1 MVIRQHRLLGVVLAS
16 VAVLVASAVPAAAV
30 DTSRPTPAVTNRWA
44 FVVDRHPH
52 DLIVTPAGV
61 DTGSSAAGTNTIGRV
76 SRGVYA
82 VTLGDMATV
91 GGIVHVSTL
100 GTTPRVCTVQGWNP
114 DPPDE
119 DIGVACFDLNGH
131 TADAMLA
138 LTFLDSNSASTQLA
152 YLWADG
158 PTDTDYTPDLSYQ
171 HNPTDASNTIHRRG
185 HGDYVVHFPG
195 LTGFPGHNKGVTAV
209 TAYSDVPASCRE
221 ADRSIAGGAQLVHVL
236 CSRRNGT
243 PLDTSFDVTFMEG
256 TSLIG
261 ASGSPAAYLRSDSA
275 GHVATLTGYR
285 YASNGRLPTGKRIS
299 KGVYLE
305 TLPGERPGGAA
316 IVTAIASA
324 HAGFAR
330 CQVASIRTSGHPQKI
345 GVRCYDASGHLQD
358 SAFYLEF
365 VNDSPF

>member
-1 MVIRQHRLLGVVLAS
+1 MVARHHKLL
-16 VAVLVASAVPAAAV
+16 LVALATCVALLISAIPAVAV
-30 DTSRPTPAVTNRWA
+30 DTGRPTPAVTNRWA

-61 DTGSSAAGTNTIGRV
+61 DTGSSAASTNTIGRA
-76 SRGVYA
+76 SRGIYA
-82 VTLGDMATV
+82 VTLGGMATV

-100 GTTPRVCTVQGWNP
+100 GTTPRTCTVLGW
-114 DPPDE
+114 DSDSPDE
-119 DIGVACFDLNGH
+119 DLGVECFDGNGDP
-131 TADAMLA
+131 ADAMFS

-158 PTDTDYTPDLSYQ
+158 PRITDYTPDLDYQ

-185 HGDYVVHFPG
+185 RGDYMVHFPG
-195 LTGFPGHNKGVTAV
+195 LTGFPGHNQGVTAI
-209 TAYSDVPASCRE
+209 TAYSDFSASCRE
-221 ADRSIAGGAQLVHVL
+221 ADRSIAGGDQLVHVL
-236 CSRRNGT
+236 CSRRNGA

-261 ASGSPAAYLRSDSA
+261 ASGSPGAYLRSDGA
-275 GHVATLTGYR
+275 GHVASLTGYR

-345 GVRCYDASGHLQD
+345 GVRCYDAAGHLKD
-358 SAFYLEF
+358 AAFYLEF

>member
-1 MVIRQHRLLGVVLAS
+1 MVARHHRLLGVVLAS
-16 VAVLVASAVPAAAV
+16 VAALLVSAFPAAAV
-30 DTSRPTPAVTNRWA
+30 DPSRPTPAVTNRWA

-52 DLIVTPAGV
+52 DLLVTPASA
-61 DTGSSAAGTNTIGRV
+61 DTGSSAAAANTIGRE
-76 SRGVYA
+76 SRGVYG
-82 VTLGDMATV
+82 VFLGDMATV

-119 DIGVACFDLNGH
+119 DLGVACFDDNGH
-131 TADAMLA
+131 PADAMFA
-138 LTFLDSNSASTQLA
+138 LTFLNSNSVSTQLA
-152 YLWADG
+152 YLWADQ
-158 PTDTDYTPDLSYQ
+158 PTVTNYTPDLNYQ
-171 HNPTDASNTIHRRG
+171 QNPTGASNTIHRRG

-195 LTGFPGHNKGVTAV
+195 LTGFPGHNKGVTAI
-209 TAYSDVPASCRE
+209 TAYSSVPTSCRE
-221 ADRSIAGGAQLVHVL
+221 ADRSVTGGAQLVHVL

-243 PLDTSFDVTFMEG
+243 PLDTPFDVTFMEG

-261 ASGSPAAYLRSDSA
+261 ASGSPGAYLRSDSA
-275 GHVATLTGYR
+275 GHVASLTSYR
-285 YASNGRLPTGKRIS
+285 YASNGRLPTGKRTS

-305 TLPGERPGGAA
+305 TLPGQRPGGAA
-316 IVTAIASA
+316 IVTAVASA

-345 GVRCYDASGHLQD
+345 GVRCYDATGHLKD

-365 VNDSPF
+365 VNDLPF